1 MAKIGVIG
9 DADSVMGFKTLG
21 IDTYSVTEDE
31 APRLIHRLAKEKYAV
46 IFITE
51 KTARL
56 ASEAIERYKNVAY
69 PAIIPIPGNYGTTG
83 LGMASLRANMEK
95 AIGVDILFGNQTTG
109 KL

>member
-21 IDTYSVTEDE
+21 IDTFAVTADE
-31 APRLIHRLAKEKYAV
+31 APRLIHKLAKEKYAV

-51 KTARL
+51 KTAIL
-56 ASEAIERYKNVAY
+56 ASEAIGRYKDVAY

-83 LGMASLRANMEK
+83 LGMAALKANVEK
-95 AIGVDILFGNQTTG
+95 AIGVDILFGSNEG
-109 KL
+109 K

>member
-21 IDTYSVTEDE
+21 IDTYSATAGE
-31 APRLIHRLAKEKYAV
+31 APQLIHKLAREKYAV

-51 KTARL
+51 RTAKN
-56 ASEAIERYKNVAY
+56 AKEAIDRYKNVAY

-83 LGMASLRANMEK
+83 FGMAKLKSNAEK
-95 AIGVDILFGNQTTG
+95 AIGMDILFSNKEG
-109 KL
+109 K